1 MKYWN
6 AKQWGAFASAILIAS
21 LLVLPH
27 ARGELV
33 LDQPS
38 PNIEVIGSDPSAAL
52 PAPETDRNALRQSV
66 QMSEPLTMQA
76 PQAQAQVQQ
85 IQVQPDPEPKL
96 TQSELLR
103 RKRMRQ
109 ELQNEDALQTRLEEL
124 RLKKEQELSSQIMSG
139 GAMNASVQPAQQPA
153 PAQVQVVS
161 DQLQTSQAVP
171 MVAQPVVAG
180 PTAST
185 SALATSTAEAKE
197 IEQEEKN
204 DKTTISIVPR
214 AGVANIVGPSGYD
227 VNSDFSLG
235 AGVVFGFSDHFSID
249 ASYTYSEYGLNIASA
264 NPFVNTYQYY
274 FNSGL
279 SPNRKTLN
287 MQQHI
292 GDAGL
297 RVYLLGRKSKV
308 RPYAAGGMGY
318 SQSAVNYD
326 PAIQTYLR
334 QIGAGNSTDYEFNQY
349 LGYLGAG
356 LDVQL
361 SDSISVTAG
370 GKYYSVLSA
379 TENSTLN
386 NVAFFSPGVMNPSAY
401 DKAQAGG
408 SLSSEGFYT
417 LQLGVSFT
425 F

>member
-1 MKYWN
+1 MKRWN
-6 AKQWGAFASAILIAS
+6 SMQWGAFASISLVAS
-21 LLVLPH
+21 LLILPH

-33 LDQPS
+33 LDQQS
-38 PNIEVIGSDPSAAL
+38 PNIEVIGSDPSAGL
-52 PAPETDRNALRQSV
+52 PAPEAERTALRQKV
-66 QMSEPLTMQA
+66 QLTEPA
-76 PQAQAQVQQ
+76 QAQAQVQQ

-96 TQSELLR
+96 TQSEMLR

-124 RLKKEQELSSQIMSG
+124 RLKKEQELSGQIMG
-139 GAMNASVQPAQQPA
+139 GAMAPQAPVQAAQP
-153 PAQVQVVS
+153 QVQVVS
-161 DQLQTSQAVP
+161 DQLQTSQAAPTSVQQ
-171 MVAQPVVAG
+171 VAVAPV
-180 PTAST
+180 
-185 SALATSTAEAKE
+185 ATSTAEAKE
-197 IEQEEKN
+197 ADAEKEE
-204 DKTTISIVPR
+204 KTTISIVPR
-214 AGVANIVGPSGYD
+214 AGIGNIVGPSGYD

-235 AGVVFGFSDHFSID
+235 AGVVFGFSDHFSLD

-279 SPNRKTLN
+279 NPNRRTLSLKQN
-287 MQQHI
+287 V

-318 SQSAVNYD
+318 SQSYVNYD
-326 PAIQTYLR
+326 PAIQAYLR
-334 QIGAGNSTDYEFNQY
+334 QIGAGNSIDYEFSQY
-349 LGYLGAG
+349 LGYIGAG
-356 LDVQL
+356 IDVQL

-386 NVAFFSPGVMNPSAY
+386 NVAFFAPGVMNPSSY

-408 SLSSEGFYT
+408 SLSQEGFYT